1 MLIRST
7 IFAAL
12 ALAVLPAQA
21 DPHWKHLSSTTG
33 DLPVPGPSTQQTG
46 AIVADLDKDGTN
58 DFVLSFR
65 HVAPALVWYRRTATG
80 WDRYVIDPDFLT
92 VEAGGAVLD
101 INGDGNPDIVFGGD
115 WQSSEVWWWENPYPN
130 FDPKVPWK
138 RHLIKKGGATQ
149 HHDQAFGDFLG
160 KGKPQL
166 AFWNQGAKKIF
177 LAEIPQNP
185 EKAETWPLTEIFSG
199 EAGEG
204 HNTAFKYAEG
214 TVAADIDNDG
224 QVDLLAG
231 NLWFKHRGGMKFDPI
246 QIGSIGGRI
255 AVGRFKPGKYPQVVI
270 APGDGIGPLR
280 WYECVGNPEKT
291 ADWVGHDLLDRDM
304 IHGHSLQVA
313 DIDGDGNLDIF
324 TAEMAK
330 WTESQDH
337 PDNPNA
343 TAWIFYGDGKGNF
356 RKTVFSVGV
365 GFHEARVADLNGDGK
380 MDILDKPYNWEVPRV
395 DVWLQVPATDHAFN
409 GDRESM
415 EISDR
420 PLGLELYSFRREMAK
435 DVAGTLSRV
444 RDFGFQEVEVPGLYG
459 LSAEKFREELDK
471 THLRCTAMVAQYD
484 ELGARMD
491 SVIRDAKALGA
502 EYVICPWIPHGG
514 KFTAGDAQKGA
525 ENFNRWGAALGAAGL
540 QFCYHPHGYEF
551 QPAADGTLFDTLVSK
566 TDPKNVNFEMDVF
579 WIVHPGQNPVALL
592 EKYPTRFPLM
602 HLKDLAK
609 SAHGDL
615 SGSAPEESSVALGAG
630 QVDWAAV
637 LAAAR
642 RASVKRYYI
651 EDEAATAMR
660 QVDDSL
666 KYLRGLRY

>member
-1 MLIRST
+1 MLNRT
-7 IFAAL
+7 TLTAAL
-12 ALAVLPAQA
+12 AFASLAAQA

-33 DLPVPGPSTQQTG
+33 DLPVPGTSTQQTG
-46 AIVADLDKDGTN
+46 ALIADLDKDGTN

-65 HVAPALVWYRRTATG
+65 QVAPALVWYRRTATG
-80 WDRYVIDPDFLT
+80 WDRYVIDPEFLT

-138 RHLIKKGGATQ
+138 RHIIKKGGATQ

-160 KGKPQL
+160 KGKQQL
-166 AFWNQGAKKIF
+166 AFWNQGAKKLF
-177 LAEIPQNP
+177 LAEIPNDP
-185 EKAETWPLTEIFSG
+185 ANAESWPLTEVFSG
-199 EAGEG
+199 EAGES

-214 TVAADIDNDG
+214 TVAADIDADG
-224 QVDLLAG
+224 EMDLLAG
-231 NLWFKHRGGMKFDPI
+231 NLWFKHRGGTKFDPI

-255 AVGRFKPGKYPQVVI
+255 GVGRFKPGKYPQVVI
-270 APGDGIGPLR
+270 APGDGSGPLR

-291 ADWVGHDLLDRDM
+291 GDWTGHDLLDRDM

-324 TAEMAK
+324 AAEMAK
-330 WTESQDH
+330 WSEGKDG

-356 RKTVFSVGV
+356 RKTVFSTGI

-395 DVWLQVPATDHAFN
+395 DVWLQVAATDRAFN
-409 GDRESM
+409 GNRESM

-420 PLGLELYSFRREMAK
+420 PLGLELYSFRREMEK
-435 DVAGTLSRV
+435 DVPGTLARV
-444 RDFGFQEVEVPGLYG
+444 HDFGFEEVEVPGLYG
-459 LSAEKFREELDK
+459 LTAEKFREELNRS
-471 THLRCTAMVAQYD
+471 HLRCTAMVAQWD
-484 ELGARMD
+484 ALKDHFDSVVHDAKTLGAQN
-491 SVIRDAKALGA
+491 
-502 EYVICPWIPHGG
+502 VICPWIPHGG
-514 KFTAGDAQKGA
+514 KFTAEDARNA
-525 ENFNRWGAALGAAGL
+525 ADNFNRWGASLREAGL

-551 QPAADGTLFDTLVSK
+551 QPAENGTLFDTLVTK
-566 TDPKNVNFEMDVF
+566 TDSKNVNFEMDVF

-609 SAHGDL
+609 DAHGNL
-615 SGSAPEESSVALGAG
+615 SGSAPEETSVALGAG
-630 QVDWAAV
+630 QVDWQAV
-637 LAAAR
+637 LVAAR

-651 EDEAATAMR
+651 EDEAASAMR

-666 KYLRGLRY
+666 NYLRGLKY